1 MSLDIRHGKRITLA
15 ASLVVTVVLVAGLL
29 AGCQRFGG
37 APEQSAPAK
46 PAAGQS
52 APASGGAQQAAPAA
66 ASGQQAA
73 PAQKL
78 VVKFSHVVAEDT
90 PKHKAALKFKELA
103 EKYSNG
109 NIEVQVFPNSQ
120 LYKDAEEF
128 AALQSNAVQYLA
140 PGTAKFSVSVPEW
153 QVFDLPYIFP
163 TTDAVIK
170 VADGPIGQE
179 LYKKLNSQKMQ
190 GVALWDNGFR
200 YFTDNKHPMKDPADF
215 KGLKFRADG
224 KPAEALVKALG
235 GTAQVMAFAE
245 VFNALQQ
252 GVVDGQ
258 LNTFSNVYSMK
269 FHEVQ
274 KYMTLS
280 GSMSYLGY
288 VVVTN
293 ADWYAKLPDGQR
305 QILDKAMKEATAY
318 EREIAAKEN
327 EEGLKK
333 IKDSGKLDI
342 YQLNDSE
349 LAAWKKAAQSVYPDY
364 EKQIGK
370 DLIDKVRNAK

>member
-1 MSLDIRHGKRITLA
+1 MSSDIRHGKRMVV
-15 ASLVVTVVLVAGLL
+15 ASCLVAAAVAMATLIG
-29 AGCQRFGG
+29 GCQRFGG
-37 APEQSAPAK
+37 APEPAAPAK

-52 APASGGAQQAAPAA
+52 APASGGAQPAA
-66 ASGQQAA
+66 TSSSGAQQAA

-103 EKYSNG
+103 EKKSNG
-109 NIEVQVFPNSQ
+109 SIEVQVFPNSQ

-128 AALQSNAVQYLA
+128 TALQSNAVQYLA

-163 TTDAVIK
+163 TTEAVIK
-170 VADGPIGQE
+170 VADGPIGAE
-179 LYKKLNSQKMQ
+179 LYKKLSSQKML

-200 YFTDNKHPMKDPADF
+200 YFTDNKRPMKQPADF
-215 KGLKFRADG
+215 NGLKFRADG
-224 KPAEALVKALG
+224 KPAETLVKALG

-245 VFNALQQ
+245 VFSALQQ

-258 LNTFSNVYSMK
+258 LNTFSNIYSMK

-293 ADWYAKLPDGQR
+293 AEWYSKLPDGQR
-305 QILDKAMKEATAY
+305 KILDDAMKEATAY
-318 EREIAAKEN
+318 ERDIAQKEN
-327 EEGLKK
+327 EDGLKK
-333 IKDSGKLDI
+333 IKDSGKLEI
-342 YQLNDSE
+342 YQLSDSE
-349 LAAWKKAAQSVYPDY
+349 VAAWKKAAEVVYPDY

>member
-1 MSLDIRHGKRITLA
+1 MSMGIRHSKRMA
-15 ASLVVTVVLVAGLL
+15 VVSSAVATVVLVAGLL

-37 APEQSAPAK
+37 APEQSAAPAK

-52 APASGGAQQAAPAA
+52 APA
-66 ASGQQAA
+66 ASGTQQAA

-90 PKHKAALKFKELA
+90 PKGKAALKFKEVA
-103 EKYSNG
+103 EKLSNG
-109 NIEVQVFPNSQ
+109 SIEVQVFPNSQ

-128 AALQSNAVQYLA
+128 AALQSGAVQYLA

-163 TTDAVIK
+163 TTAAAVK
-170 VADGPIGQE
+170 VADGPIGQQ
-179 LYKKLNSQKMQ
+179 LYQKLKSQKML
-190 GVALWDNGFR
+190 GVAIWDNGFR
-200 YFTDNKHPMKDPADF
+200 YFTNAKHPIKQPSDF
-215 KGLKFRADG
+215 QGLKFRADG
-224 KPAEALVKALG
+224 KPAETLVKAFG
-235 GTAQVMAFAE
+235 GTAQVMAFSE

-258 LNTFSNVYSMK
+258 LNTFSNIWTEKYPD
-269 FHEVQ
+269 VQ

-280 GSMSYLGY
+280 GTMSYLGY
-288 VVVTN
+288 AVVTN
-293 ADWYAKLPDGQR
+293 ADWYAGLQDSQR
-305 QILDKAMKEATAY
+305 KILDEAMKEATAY
-318 EREIAAKEN
+318 ERDIAQKEN
-327 EEGLKK
+327 DAGFQK
-333 IKDSGKLDI
+333 IKDSGKLQI

-349 LAAWKKAAQSVYPDY
+349 LAAWKKAAQSVYPGY

-370 DLIDKVRNAK
+370 DLIDAVRNAQ

>member
-1 MSLDIRHGKRITLA
+1 MLSGIRHGKRMALA
-15 ASLVVTVVLVAGLL
+15 SSLVVAVVLVTGLL

-37 APEQSAPAK
+37 TPEPAAPAK

-52 APASGGAQQAAPAA
+52 APAAGGAQQATP
-66 ASGQQAA
+66 ASGAQQAA

-78 VVKFSHVVAEDT
+78 IVKFSHVVAEDT
-90 PKHKAALKFKELA
+90 PKQKAALKFKELA
-103 EKYSNG
+103 EKKSNG
-109 NIEVQVFPNSQ
+109 SIEVQVFPNSQ

-170 VADGPIGQE
+170 VADGPIGAE
-179 LYKKLNSQKMQ
+179 LYKKLNSQKML

-200 YFTDNKHPMKDPADF
+200 YFTDNKRPMKQPADF
-215 KGLKFRADG
+215 QGLKFRADG
-224 KPAEALVKALG
+224 KPAEALVKSLG

-258 LNTFSNVYSMK
+258 LNTFSNIYSMK

-274 KYMTLS
+274 KYLTLS

-293 ADWYAKLPDGQR
+293 ADWYAKLPDSQR
-305 QILDKAMKEATAY
+305 KILDESMKEATAY
-318 EREIAAKEN
+318 EREIAKQEN
-327 EEGLKK
+327 EAALKK
-333 IKDSGKLDI
+333 IKDSGKLEI

-349 LAAWKKAAQSVYPDY
+349 IAAWKKAAESVYPDY

-370 DLIDKVRNAK
+370 DLIDKVRNAQ